1 MNNLYEQLAD
11 LVKQKS
17 FELAKRIP
25 EVYGKQ
31 ASHVYPSYHHVV
43 VGIARQ
49 LEQTMH
55 VPAEIIKD
63 IIAVEGLTSKLGEVA
78 LFSHVKDD
86 ELGL

>member
-31 ASHVYPSYHHVV
+31 ASHVYPSYHHVIV
-43 VGIARQ
+43 AIARL
-49 LEQTMH
+49 LEQTIH
-55 VPAEIIKD
+55 VPAEIVKD
-63 IIAVEGLTSKLGEVA
+63 IIAVEGLTSKLGEAA
-78 LFSHVKDD
+78 LFSQAKDN
-86 ELGL
+86 E

>member
-43 VGIARQ
+43 VAIARL
-49 LEQTMH
+49 LEQTIH

-78 LFSHVKDD
+78 LSNHAEAKGDK
-86 ELGL
+86 